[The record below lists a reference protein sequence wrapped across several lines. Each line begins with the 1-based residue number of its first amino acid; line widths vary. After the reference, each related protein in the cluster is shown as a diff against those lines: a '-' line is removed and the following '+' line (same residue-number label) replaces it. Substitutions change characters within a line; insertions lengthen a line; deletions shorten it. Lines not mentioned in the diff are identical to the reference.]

1 MCATRPTERLPNGHV
16 PSVRAPARSPSSHL
30 FVIFRTPAVRRAC
43 DGLVPEI
50 TRYRRLGKD
59 QLAAPPFEHAEQARL
74 ALRAIVAE
82 HGPEV
87 LSSPAAL
94 SNLLS
99 DLLPDSP
106 RIAEIPAAAAQDQI
120 ADELREHTSV
130 GMDTRTASRLAASSF
145 AEATMFAPEACAWVV
160 DEFARALGLASD
172 GAAAAALLTSTV
184 PDSSLMNQER
194 SSISAEHLIP
204 KPEDSGAGPAGSGP
218 PSQDSGTA
226 RRRQHLSRRLDQAD
240 HPFALTAD
248 RFGSDGTGAAAPSDR
263 EFSKSAER
271 RSARRR
277 AAERRSASSAG
288 ERLSGR
294 TTKRLQ
300 RGRAAERRATLRR
313 VDRPPL
319 TCSTVA
325 IPQKCRTGTRIPAAA
340 CPAAKPRGCGKQPVT

>member
-1 MCATRPTERLPNGHV
+1 M
-16 PSVRAPARSPSSHL
+16 
-30 FVIFRTPAVRRAC
+30 
-43 DGLVPEI
+43 
-50 TRYRRLGKD
+50 
-59 QLAAPPFEHAEQARL
+59 
-74 ALRAIVAE
+74 AE

-218 PSQDSGTA
+218 PSQDSGTMSESSDLIPA
-226 RRRQHLSRRLDQAD
+226 PASPRTPTDPAW
-240 HPFALTAD
+240 PTTWTIEIAAD
-248 RFGSDGTGAAAPSDR
+248 RDYFDAAAVERDQDAPPIEFPEQHPSAASSCRGRRCGSEGAARPV
-263 EFSKSAER
+263 
-271 RSARRR
+271 RSSQ
-277 AAERRSASSAG
+277 RS
-288 ERLSGR
+288 
-294 TTKRLQ
+294 T
-300 RGRAAERRATLRR
+300 
-313 VDRPPL
+313 
-319 TCSTVA
+319 
-325 IPQKCRTGTRIPAAA
+325 
-340 CPAAKPRGCGKQPVT
+340 